1 MDLSHHRVQ
10 YLKSSFKEDSAASN
24 PIEQFDIWFHNAIEQ
39 NITESNAMVLSTC
52 FENKPSSRVVL
63 LKEYTD
69 KGFCFFSNYSSR
81 KGKELEN
88 NPNASLLFFWKELE
102 QQVRIEGRIE
112 KLSAESS
119 DTYFYTRP
127 KESQIGAIISPQSSF
142 IPNRQY
148 LEEKFSNF
156 DHSQIARP
164 VDWGGYLLVPSAIE
178 FWQGGAHRI
187 HDRLLYTLENE
198 HWKINRLA
206 P

>member
-10 YLKSSFKEDSAASN
+10 YLKSSFKEDSAAAN

-39 NITESNAMVLSTC
+39 NVTESNAMILSTSMD
-52 FENKPSSRVVL
+52 NKPSSRVVL
-63 LKEYTD
+63 LKEYTE

-81 KGKELEN
+81 KGKELES

-119 DTYFYTRP
+119 DNYFYTRP
-127 KESQIGAIISPQSSF
+127 KESQIGAIISPQSSL

-148 LEEKFSNF
+148 LEENFSNF
-156 DHSQIARP
+156 DHSQIVRP
-164 VDWGGYLLVPSAIE
+164 KEWGGYLLIPTAIE

>member
-10 YLKSSFKEDSAASN
+10 YLKSSFKEDSAAAN

-39 NITESNAMVLSTC
+39 NVTESNAMILSTSMD
-52 FENKPSSRVVL
+52 NKPSSRVVL
-63 LKEYTD
+63 LKEYTE

-81 KGKELEN
+81 KGKELES

-119 DTYFYTRP
+119 DNYFYTRP
-127 KESQIGAIISPQSSF
+127 KESQIGAIISPQSSL

-156 DHSQIARP
+156 DHSQIVRP
-164 VDWGGYLLVPSAIE
+164 KEWGGYLLIPTAIE